1 MPAPGNRGRK
11 NSTVQSPAAQRRA
24 LRAVAKIPTLLSVAP
39 AFPVVCICA
48 VKDTVDAVAELFT
61 ALPERTGMAFVLIL
75 PDNLQHDSTNVD
87 MLPLGTTIPIL
98 CAADG
103 MVLLPDHVYV
113 LPPHCVAT
121 LRGLTLRLVAVHPCQ
136 SETPQPFDTFLS
148 ALAQDCRERA
158 IVVCLDETNGR
169 TSAGLRAISEN
180 GGLVI
185 RREDADVHPSP
196 QTYPDTAADIIL
208 PLATIPEALL
218 EFDSWRPCLARHATM
233 AGSKNT
239 RALAAIVDLLAE
251 QTSRSFSSYKDETL
265 LRRAQRQMA
274 AMGVASLKDY
284 AKLLRKAPAYV
295 DALAKD
301 LVVHVTGFFRDRK
314 AFEFL
319 AKIVVPLLVRR
330 ATPEEPIRIWIAGC
344 STGEEAYS
352 VAILFLEEIAKV
364 KRDIV
369 LQIFASDIDKDS
381 VVQARAGRYPEA
393 VREQVSTTRLRRF
406 FIKEEG
412 GYRVA
417 PQVRHS
423 ITFSVHDL
431 LDGPPFSRLDLLC
444 CRNVLIYLRPEMQ
457 EKILSL
463 FHCALK
469 EHGILFLGPSET
481 IGSMSDRF
489 RPLWQTHRIYERIGS
504 LRPHAFFPFHGAGK
518 RNPIMWP
525 QIAQKIETTSAARGN
540 AGRIA
545 FRPHAPASVLI
556 NRHHEPIFWY
566 GPIHRYL
573 NFSESEISAD
583 LLSLVREGL
592 SETLS
597 IALRRAAQHDTPA
610 VIEGA
615 TITDEGAKRS
625 VSIAARPVKA
635 YGEDL
640 FLVSFIEDHRP
651 TEISD
656 AANEAEPAKQ
666 IAALEE
672 ELASTRRELE
682 ATICELAIVNEELL
696 SANEEAMSVNEEF
709 QSANEELETSKGELQ
724 SLNQELTISNQRL
737 QDALEQQHASADDLQ
752 NIVNSSAVAMLFLD
766 EELNI
771 RYFTFGAK
779 PLFGVIA
786 SDIGRPIADLAC
798 RFSDDNLLADARQ
811 VLASLTPVSRE
822 IKTEDLVW
830 YIRRIQPYRTKDDH
844 VEGVVITF
852 ANITEVKAAEQELV
866 AARSYSE
873 SVINTVR
880 EPLVVLGADMEM
892 ISANQSF
899 HRFFGTNPEDIA
911 GRRLGDTAAHPLAQP
926 ALKQILDQVRNQH
939 QDVED
944 RTIEVELAQKGRL
957 TLAVTAREIVDQSSE
972 SPKIL
977 LAIDNITERER
988 IAHALTVAKCNAER
1002 ANQTKSQFLAAA
1014 SHDLRQPLQTL
1025 RLLRTILERKLTD
1038 QEDLRLI
1045 ARCGDAIDAMAN
1057 MLNAILDINK
1067 LEAGAIEPTP
1077 QDFAINS
1084 LLEHLSTEFSVLVES
1099 KKLEWHMVPCGE
1111 TVRSDPRLLNQ
1122 IMRNL
1127 VSNAVNFTSHGKILV
1142 GCRRRENKLRI
1153 EVWDTGCGIPEADLE
1168 PMFGEFRRGQSAGH
1182 GLGLG
1187 LAIVSRLAALLGH
1200 EINVVSTVGKGS
1212 CFSVSV
1218 PLITYP
1224 LRDHTPYAT
1233 PGTGHILVVEDE
1245 PSVRE
1250 LLDILFAREGHS
1262 SASAASG
1269 REAIDLVKS
1278 GAFCPDIIVV
1288 DYGLIGGM
1296 TGLDVIESVCSE
1308 LRQSIP
1314 AIVLTG
1320 DVSAPLVE
1328 KIEASGHYR
1337 LTKPVQPEELLEAI
1351 QTLLDARPARRP
1363 LVTPAVPQAPA
1374 APAPAQKYGLDVP
1387 VVVVDDDAGVRET
1400 MRELL
1405 ESEGYGVETYGSGA
1419 AFLDAWDPG
1428 RRGCVLLDA
1437 RMPGMDG
1444 FEVLAK
1450 LEERSIKPTIV
1461 MITGFGDI
1469 KMAVRALHAG
1479 ALDFIEKPVDP
1490 AELRR
1495 SMERAISHATSTD
1508 EYTSWRS
1515 GAAKSLE
1522 ALTRRQRAVL
1532 DLVITGHA
1540 NKVIASRLGISQ
1552 RTVETHRAAAMKK
1565 LGARSFA
1572 DLVRLVLAAT

>member
-11 NSTVQSPAAQRRA
+11 NSMARSPSAQRRA
-24 LRAVAKIPTLLSVAP
+24 LPAVAKIPALASASPV
-39 AFPVVCICA
+39 FPVVCISA
-48 VKDTVDAVAELFT
+48 VKETIDTVAELFA

-75 PDNLQHDSTNVD
+75 PDVLQQDPTSVG
-87 MLPLGTTIPIL
+87 MPPLGTAMPVL
-98 CAADG
+98 RAADG
-103 MVLLPDHVYV
+103 MVLTPDHVYV
-113 LPPHCVAT
+113 LPPRCVAT
-121 LRGLTLRLVAVHPCQ
+121 LQRLTLHLVPLHRCQ
-136 SETPQPFDTFLS
+136 SESRPPFDAFLS
-148 ALAQDCRERA
+148 TLAGDCGERA
-158 IVVCLDETNGR
+158 IAVCLGETSGKS
-169 TSAGLRAISEN
+169 SAGLRAISEN

-185 RREDADVHPSP
+185 RRERTDTQRAP
-196 QTYPDTAADIIL
+196 QTHPDAAADIVL
-208 PLATIPEALL
+208 PLASIPQALL
-218 EFDSWRPCLARHATM
+218 EFDSWRLRPARQPSAVSDEN
-233 AGSKNT
+233 A
-239 RALAAIVDLLAE
+239 RPLAAIIDLLAE
-251 QTSRSFSSYKDETL
+251 RTSRSFTSYKDETL

-274 AMGVASLKDY
+274 AIGVTSLEDY
-284 AKLLRKAPAYV
+284 VKLLRKAPAHV
-295 DALAKD
+295 DSLAKN
-301 LVVHVTGFFRDRK
+301 LLIHVTGFFRDQK
-314 AFEFL
+314 AFESL

-330 ATPEEPIRIWIAGC
+330 ARPDEPIRIWIAGC

-364 KRDIV
+364 KRNIA
-369 LQIFASDIDKDS
+369 LQIFASDVDKDI
-381 VVQARAGRYPEA
+381 VAQARAGRYPEQI
-393 VREQVSTTRLRRF
+393 REQVGATRLRRF

-417 PQVRHS
+417 PQVQDS
-423 ITFSVHDL
+423 IIFAVHDL
-431 LDGPPFSRLDLLC
+431 LDDTPFSGLDLLC
-444 CRNVLIYLRPEMQ
+444 CHNVLIYLRPEMQ
-457 EKILSL
+457 EKLLSH
-463 FHCALK
+463 FHFALK
-469 EHGILFLGPSET
+469 EHGVLFLGPSET
-481 IGSMSDRF
+481 IGSMNDRF
-489 RPLWQTHRIYERIGS
+489 SPLWQTHRIYERIDS
-504 LRPHAFFPFHGAGK
+504 LRPHTPFPFHGAGQ
-518 RNPIMWP
+518 RNPIMW
-525 QIAQKIETTSAARGN
+525 QIAQKIETTSAAGAN
-540 AGRIA
+540 ADRMA
-545 FRPHAPASVLI
+545 ARTHAPASVLI
-556 NRHHEPIFWY
+556 NRRHEPIFWY

-573 NFSESEISAD
+573 NFGKDEISAD
-583 LLSLVREGL
+583 LSSLVRDGL
-592 SETLS
+592 GATLE
-597 IALRRAAQHDTPA
+597 IALRRAAQHDAPA
-610 VIEGA
+610 VIDGA
-615 TITDEGAKRS
+615 EIIDEGAKRY
-625 VSIAARPVKA
+625 VSIAARPVRTN
-635 YGEDL
+635 GEDL
-640 FLVSFIEDHRP
+640 FFVSFIEGHRP
-651 TEISD
+651 TEITD
-656 AANEAEPAKQ
+656 ATNPAEPAER
-666 IAALEE
+666 IAALQE

-682 ATICELAIVNEELL
+682 ATICELAIVNEELV

-724 SLNQELTISNQRL
+724 SLNQEFTASNQRL
-737 QDALEQQHASADDLQ
+737 QVALEQQHATADDLQ
-752 NIVNSSAVAMLFLD
+752 NILNSSAVAMLFLD
-766 EELNI
+766 EQLNI
-771 RYFTFGAK
+771 RYFTPAAK
-779 PLFGVIA
+779 PLFGVIS
-786 SDIGRPIADLAC
+786 SDIGRPIADLAR

-811 VLASLTPVSRE
+811 VLVSLTSVSRE
-822 IKTEDLVW
+822 IRTEDLVW

-852 ANITEVKAAEQELV
+852 ADITEVKAAEREIA
-866 AARSYSE
+866 AARAYSE
-873 SVINTVR
+873 SIINTIR
-880 EPLVVLGADMEM
+880 EPLVVLGTDMEM

-899 HRFFGTNPEDIA
+899 HRFFGTTPEDIA
-911 GRRLGDTAAHPLAQP
+911 GRRLCDTAAHPLAQP
-926 ALKQILDQVRNQH
+926 ALQDMLDQVRNRRGE
-939 QDVED
+939 VED
-944 RTIEVELAQKGRL
+944 RAIEVESAQKGRL
-957 TLAVTAREIVDQSSE
+957 TLAVSAREIPDPSSA

-988 IAHALTVAKCNAER
+988 TERALKAAKCEAEH

-1025 RLLRTILERKLTD
+1025 RLLRAILERKLTD
-1038 QEDLRLI
+1038 QEDLRLV

-1067 LEAGAIEPTP
+1067 LEAGAIEPTH

-1084 LLEHLSTEFSVLVES
+1084 LLEHLSTEFAILVES

-1127 VSNAVNFTSHGKILV
+1127 ISNAINFTSHGKILV
-1142 GCRRRENKLRI
+1142 GCRRRGNRLRI

-1168 PMFGEFRRGQSAGH
+1168 PVFGEFHKGPSPGH

-1200 EINVVSTVGKGS
+1200 EIDVTSKVGKGS

-1218 PLITYP
+1218 PLMTSP
-1224 LRDHTPYAT
+1224 LRDEAPYAR

-1278 GAFCPDIIVV
+1278 GAFRPDIIVV
-1288 DYGLIGGM
+1288 DYGLIGGL

-1337 LTKPVQPEELLEAI
+1337 LTKPVQPEELLAAI
-1351 QTLLDARPARRP
+1351 QGLLDPRPGRRAHF
-1363 LVTPAVPQAPA
+1363 LPQAPRAPA
-1374 APAPAQKYGLDVP
+1374 APAQDCGLDVP
-1387 VVVVDDDAGVRET
+1387 VVVVDDDSGVRET

-1405 ESEGYGVETYGSGA
+1405 ESDGYGVETYGSGT
-1419 AFLDAWDPG
+1419 AFLEAWHPG

-1450 LEERSIKPTIV
+1450 LEERTLKPTAV

-1469 KMAVRALHAG
+1469 KMAVRALQSG

-1490 AELRR
+1490 DDLRR
-1495 SMERAISHATSTD
+1495 SVERAMSHATSTD

-1532 DLVITGHA
+1532 DLVIAGHA